1 MSKSFLIDL
10 ESRTHQWSA
19 TLTVWEI
26 NGHKS
31 WRKFQQRLHNGM
43 LVEKGRGPKR
53 TDRLDPTDDRAGR
66 IEGEER
72 NVLVG
77 DDSIK
82 DVQARYGHD
91 RRIRRVHW
99 VPTKPRR

>member
-1 MSKSFLIDL
+1 
-10 ESRTHQWSA
+10 
-19 TLTVWEI
+19 
-26 NGHKS
+26 
-31 WRKFQQRLHNGM
+31 M
-43 LVEKGRGPKR
+43 LVEKGGGPER

-82 DVQARYGHD
+82 DV
-91 RRIRRVHW
+91 
-99 VPTKPRR
+99 